1 MGRRLNDHILMKR
14 IMETQNT
21 LIQPNPDKE
30 HYSIDHAKAW
40 LFIYQSTGIFM
51 LITNMYIKN
60 AISISVRN
68 EK

>member
-1 MGRRLNDHILMKR
+1 
-14 IMETQNT
+14 METQNT